1 MQFYFI
7 SVVSILLC
15 GVTLSY
21 EYLSKRFSFLILLD
35 VSLKGKKYQIFLG
48 VIAAVIGFLKFFIH
62 INSSSIMI
70 VGDFLPSIAGILGGF
85 SVAVMGWRQQEEVS
99 NDSANDKKD
108 SNKSRINREGSAPI
122 VKGEPVV
129 SKIAT
134 LFIQNKVSVG
144 LVSISIALLHFLF
157 PFSVIL

>member
-21 EYLSKRFSFLILLD
+21 DYLSKRFSFLILLD
-35 VSLKGKKYQIFLG
+35 DSLKEKKYQISIG

-62 INSSSIMI
+62 VDSSSIII
-70 VGDFLPSIAGILGGF
+70 VGDFLPSIAGILAGF
-85 SVAVMGWRQQEEVS
+85 SVAVMGLRQQENFS
-99 NDSANDKKD
+99 DDSASDKKD

-134 LFIQNKVSVG
+134 LS
-144 LVSISIALLHFLF
+144 SIC
-157 PFSVIL
+157 VIIY